1 MADILFP
8 HAGRGKEIADF
19 LRAELGLP
27 DRVISFEVRFDPQKP
42 IAVSCT
48 YHPRELPEEQPA
60 DEEEEPIAVGDL
72 DDPDAVLP
80 ATHGSTLDG

>member
-1 MADILFP
+1 MVDILFS
-8 HAGRGKEIADF
+8 HMGRGKEIADF

-27 DRVISFEVRFDPQKP
+27 ERVISFEVRFAPRDA
-42 IAVSCT
+42 ITVTCT
-48 YHPRELPEEQPA
+48 YCPAALPDEPLP
-60 DEEEEPIAVGDL
+60 DEEPEFIPAGDL